1 MLPLGEHTLWPGLSV
16 SNCDDHVVK
25 LNLDFSCGVGSLAT
39 IMEGFYGLK
48 VDEEEILLRM
58 ESDGTTSFQN
68 LSDVAWEYNYS
79 VKELAL

>member
-1 MLPLGEHTLWPGLSV
+1 
-16 SNCDDHVVK
+16 
-25 LNLDFSCGVGSLAT
+25 VGSLAT

-58 ESDGTTSFQN
+58 SDGTTSFQN

>member
-1 MLPLGEHTLWPGLSV
+1 
-16 SNCDDHVVK
+16 
-25 LNLDFSCGVGSLAT
+25 LDFSCGVGSLAT
-39 IMEGFYGLK
+39 IMEEFYGLK

-58 ESDGTTSFQN
+58 SDGTTSFQN

>member
-1 MLPLGEHTLWPGLSV
+1 
-16 SNCDDHVVK
+16 
-25 LNLDFSCGVGSLAT
+25 VGSLAT